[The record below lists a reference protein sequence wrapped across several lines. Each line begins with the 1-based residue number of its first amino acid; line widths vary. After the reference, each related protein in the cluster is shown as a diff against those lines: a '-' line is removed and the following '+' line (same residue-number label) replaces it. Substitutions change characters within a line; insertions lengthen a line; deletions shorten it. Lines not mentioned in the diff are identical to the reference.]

1 MSFFAPWM
9 KNIKL
14 DVKNEEVAVKDTRTK
29 EEIEIEE
36 TKKLIERI
44 ENCDMISADRIKEY
58 RSAKKRL
65 KLLTEEEEYK

>member
-14 DVKNEEVAVKDTRTK
+14 DIEDKETVVKDTRTK

-58 RSAKKRL
+58 RSAKKKIKTFNRRRRV
-65 KLLTEEEEYK
+65 